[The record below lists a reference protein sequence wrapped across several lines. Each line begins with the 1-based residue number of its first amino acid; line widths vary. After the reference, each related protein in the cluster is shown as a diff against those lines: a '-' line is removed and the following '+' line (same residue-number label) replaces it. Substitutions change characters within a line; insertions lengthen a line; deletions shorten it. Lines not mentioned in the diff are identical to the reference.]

1 MVDIPAVAGK
11 PGHPKR
17 KPDSL
22 VADKAWDNVPAALA
36 IIRPVM
42 READG
47 EVRRAA
53 AAALEGLGPK
63 SPAEIS
69 RFLREFATHSNSNT
83 SWIVRNAL
91 SGLGAADQA
100 EIIKLLRA

>member
-1 MVDIPAVAGK
+1 
-11 PGHPKR
+11 
-17 KPDSL
+17 
-22 VADKAWDNVPAALA
+22 
-36 IIRPVM
+36 M
-42 READG
+42 RETDS

-53 AAALEGLGPK
+53 ATALEGLGPK

-69 RFLREFATHSNSNT
+69 RFLREFATHSNANT

-91 SGLGAADQA
+91 PGLGQAEQA